1 MTAICPAGCSKWPRF
16 SPAQPQRAKTRCS
29 AGKAAAS
36 EEARRTLRYFEPLS
50 EARTTLG
57 KRSDS
62 ARCGRAGEKDD
73 FFSILLVERA
83 VAKTG
88 YHRADRVADQIRMEV
103 ADILMRKIKDPRV
116 QSVTVTD
123 VKLTADLR
131 IARVFVTTM
140 GTEEEERNVFAGLG
154 QANGFVRGELGR
166 RLSLRYLPEIVFAKD
181 VSGPRGD
188 RVLKL
193 LDELH
198 AKTEAEGGS

>member
-1 MTAICPAGCSKWPRF
+1 
-16 SPAQPQRAKTRCS
+16 
-29 AGKAAAS
+29 
-36 EEARRTLRYFEPLS
+36 
-50 EARTTLG
+50 
-57 KRSDS
+57 
-62 ARCGRAGEKDD
+62 
-73 FFSILLVERA
+73 

-103 ADILMRKIKDPRV
+103 ADIPMRKTKDPRV

-123 VKLTADLR
+123 VKLTSDLR

-140 GTEEEERNVFAGLG
+140 GTDEERNVFAGLA

-198 AKTEAEGGS
+198 VKTEAEGSSSEEKTSS